1 MLRDVREIVTDAE
14 PMRARAREIADALAS
29 GPAPPGSTPQADVAS
44 LLRWLVDGHFT
55 FLGYRHHVAGPDGAL
70 QPDTASG
77 LGMLRDGSRGADIG
91 SIPDEPGG
99 RANPW

>member
-1 MLRDVREIVTDAE
+1 MLRDVREIVADAE

-29 GPAPPGSTPQADVAS
+29 GPAPSGSTPQADVAS

-55 FLGYRHHVAGPDGAL
+55 FLGYRHHVAGPGGTL

-77 LGMLRDGSRGADIG
+77 LGMLRDGTRSV
-91 SIPDEPGG
+91 SLP
-99 RANPW
+99 